1 MGEAVAW
8 YLFAG
13 VLLVVMAL
21 AGTLLARL
29 PLSAA
34 MLYLAAGYAIGPAGA
49 GLLDLDLLRD
59 ARVLE
64 RVTEVAVV
72 VCLFAAGLKL
82 RARPA
87 NARWIPPIRLATASM
102 VATVALVALAGVYLL
117 GLPVGAA
124 VLLGAILAPT
134 DPVLAADVQVSD
146 AFDRDRVR
154 FALTGEAGLNDGT
167 AFPFVM
173 LGLGLMGL
181 HDLGPNGLRWIAAD
195 VAWAVAGGLT
205 VGVALGTA
213 VGELVLFLRR
223 HHREAAGLDEFL
235 ALGLIALA
243 YAAALLLHAYGFLA
257 VFAAG
262 YAVRRV
268 EARATGDRPPE
279 EAQALP
285 IGGPAEELSVHP
297 EKAPAFLAHAM
308 LNFAEQAGGVL
319 EVAVVVAVGSM
330 LSAAVLTWDA
340 AILVAVLFLVARPAA
355 VWVGLIGSG
364 VAGLQRRLVGWFGVR
379 GVGSVYYLAFAVTHG
394 FGGADAAR
402 VANLTLAVVAAS
414 VVAHGVSV
422 TPLMNLY
429 ARTRGESRSD
439 AREPA
444 GAAGAT
450 P

>member
-1 MGEAVAW
+1 MSDAVAW

-13 VLLVVMAL
+13 LLLVVMAL
-21 AGTLLARL
+21 ASTAVARL

-49 GLLDLDLLRD
+49 GLLALDPIRD
-59 ARVLE
+59 AHLLE
-64 RVTEVAVV
+64 RVTEIAVV

-82 RARPA
+82 RARPV
-87 NARWIPPIRLATASM
+87 NARWGPSIRLATLSM
-102 VATVALVALAGVYLL
+102 ALTVGLVAVAGVYLL

-134 DPVLAADVQVSD
+134 DPVLAADVQVAD
-146 AFDRDRVR
+146 PFDRDRVR

-167 AFPFVM
+167 AFPFVL

-181 HDLGPNGLRWIAAD
+181 HDLGASGLRWVAVD
-195 VAWAVAGGLT
+195 VAWAAAAGLA
-205 VGVALGTA
+205 VGAVLGTA

-268 EARATGDRPPE
+268 EARVTGDRPPE
-279 EAQALP
+279 EAQTLAV
-285 IGGPAEELSVHP
+285 GGPAEELAVHP
-297 EKAPAFLAHAM
+297 EKAPAFLAHAV
-308 LNFAEQAGGVL
+308 LHFAEQAGRVL
-319 EVAVVVAVGSM
+319 EVAVMVAVGSM
-330 LSAAVLTWDA
+330 LSAALFTWDA
-340 AILVAVLFLVARPAA
+340 AVLVAVLFLVARPVA
-355 VWVGLIGSG
+355 VWAGLAGSG
-364 VAGLQRRLVGWFGVR
+364 VVGLQRRLVGWFGVR
-379 GVGSVYYLAFAVTHG
+379 GVGSLYYLAFAVTHG
-394 FGGADAAR
+394 FAGPDAGR
-402 VANLTLAVVAAS
+402 VAGLTLAVVAAS

-429 ARTRGESRSD
+429 ARTRDASGAG

-444 GAAGAT
+444 GAVQGT
-450 P
+450 S

>member
-1 MGEAVAW
+1 MSDAIAW

-49 GLLDLDLLRD
+49 GLLDIDLKRD
-59 ARVLE
+59 ARLLE
-64 RVTEVAVV
+64 RVTEVAVI

-87 NARWIPPIRLATASM
+87 AARWIPPIRLATASM
-102 VATVALVALAGVYLL
+102 AVTVGLIALAGVYLL
-117 GLPVGAA
+117 GLPAGAA

-134 DPVLAADVQVSD
+134 DPVLAADVQVAD

-181 HDLGPNGLRWIAAD
+181 HDLGANGLRWVAVD
-195 VAWAVAGGLT
+195 VAWAAITGLA
-205 VGVALGTA
+205 VGAVLGTA

-223 HHREAAGLDEFL
+223 HHREATGLDEFL

-243 YAAALLLHAYGFLA
+243 YAAALLIHAYGFLA

-262 YAVRRV
+262 YALRRV
-268 EARATGDRPPE
+268 EARATGDRPSE

-285 IGGPAEELSVHP
+285 VGGPAGELAVHP
-297 EKAPAFLAHAM
+297 EKAPAFLAHAV
-308 LNFAEQAGGVL
+308 LNFAEQAGRVL

-330 LSAAVLTWDA
+330 LSPAVLSWDA
-340 AILVAVLFLVARPAA
+340 ALLVAILFVVARPVA
-355 VWVGLIGSG
+355 VWVGLVGSG
-364 VAGLQRRLVGWFGVR
+364 VVGLQRRLVGWFGVR
-379 GVGSVYYLAFAVTHG
+379 GVGSVYYLAFAVTQG
-394 FGGADAAR
+394 FGGPDAGR
-402 VANLTLAVVAAS
+402 VAQLVLAAVAAS
-414 VVAHGVSV
+414 VIAHGVSV

-429 ARTRGESRSD
+429 SRTRGEADRKT
-439 AREPA
+439 REPA
-444 GAAGAT
+444 GAAEAA